1 MSVVVSVTDLTTSA
15 AWMAGLAMVALVL
28 AGWRKNARAT
38 TRTPRGAPSGEPSAP
53 RRWEPIPIA
62 EATTPLYKRPSLLRR
77 LMAAAAGSAIAIV
90 IGAVAAVV
98 IAFTAGWLVMTMTD
112 LLKQ

>member
-1 MSVVVSVTDLTTSA
+1 ML
-15 AWMAGLAMVALVL
+15 ALVF

-38 TRTPRGAPSGEPSAP
+38 PRTPRGQPAVG

-62 EATTPLYKRPSLLRR
+62 DTTTSLYKRPSLPRR
-77 LMAAAAGSAIAIV
+77 LLAAVTGSAIAIV

-98 IAFTAGWLVMTMTD
+98 IAFSTGLLVMTLTD
-112 LLKQ
+112 LLKK

>member
-1 MSVVVSVTDLTTSA
+1 
-15 AWMAGLAMVALVL
+15 MAGLAIVALVL

-38 TRTPRGAPSGEPSAP
+38 TRTPRGEPSAP
-53 RRWEPIPIA
+53 DRWEPIPIA
-62 EATTPLYKRPSLLRR
+62 EATTSLYKRPSLLRR

-98 IAFTAGWLVMTMTD
+98 IAFTTGWIVMTLTD
-112 LLKQ
+112 LLKR